1 MVSVEMSLP
10 LTEARDTSGQKTVHS
25 QPNKTLLPQRKK
37 MKFTQNTLMLHK
49 ITSHSQINNTTCV
62 VVVM

>member
-37 MKFTQNTLMLHK
+37 MNFAQNTIHAP
-49 ITSHSQINNTTCV
+49 
-62 VVVM
+62 

>member
-25 QPNKTLLPQRKK
+25 QPNKTLRPQRRKNEFHTK
-37 MKFTQNTLMLHK
+37 YN
-49 ITSHSQINNTTCV
+49 
-62 VVVM
+62 

>member
-25 QPNKTLLPQRKK
+25 QPNKTLRPLGK
-37 MKFTQNTLMLHK
+37 NELHTK
-49 ITSHSQINNTTCV
+49 YN
-62 VVVM
+62 

>member
-25 QPNKTLLPQRKK
+25 RPNKTLPPQRRK
-37 MKFTQNTLMLHK
+37 MNISTKYN
-49 ITSHSQINNTTCV
+49 
-62 VVVM
+62 